1 MLILSLKIDKQ
12 SFLSFWT
19 DGSVMGWAST
29 AQCHNSVH
37 SEQFTLHITLHSTQM
52 AQLRVGPAQH
62 SGTTLYTLHIT
73 HYTVQRWLSYGLHY
87 RLHSSLHT
95 GHWKVDTVQLWAR
108 PASIR
113 GPSPSVH
120 TAQCSSVHSVHCQS
134 VHTAHLCTVQPFT
147 LHVTHHLVHTVH
159 NAYCK
164 LQTALKQHSALR
176 QVFRLIWKL
185 PRASGL
191 GNLTIRSWTLFQKYS
206 MLAFKRLMPG

>member
-1 MLILSLKIDKQ
+1 MLISSLKIDKQ

-29 AQCHNSVH
+29 AQWHNSVH
-37 SEQFTLHITLHSTQM
+37 SSHYILHIVNTVNST
-52 AQLRVGPAQH
+52 H
-62 SGTTLYTLHIT
+62 YTL

-87 RLHSSLHT
+87 RLHYSLHT

>member
-29 AQCHNSVH
+29 AQCTIVYTAVSQLCTQFTLH

-87 RLHSSLHT
+87 RLHYSLHT

-120 TAQCSSVHSVHCQS
+120 TAQCSSVHSV
-134 VHTAHLCTVQPFT
+134 HLCTVQPFT

-176 QVFRLIWKL
+176 QVFRLI
-185 PRASGL
+185 
-191 GNLTIRSWTLFQKYS
+191 
-206 MLAFKRLMPG
+206 